1 MVKGIAIIGSV
12 QELDSL
18 FQSKVNKMTI
28 TCDRMPTLLGELY
41 TRRHESECKL
51 ATALNRWHVVIT
63 EALRVTAYGRV
74 AWAAH
79 RQTWASHICNF
90 CYSWQ
95 VALKCLVLP
104 KAAHCS
110 KFPANGNEASQ
121 GGMSFPNLC
130 QGANGLAEVGV
141 TALPSFNRW
150 WSQASPWG
158 SPSPWSPC
166 LCINVA
172 TLPWFPSPR
181 ALVDFLKI
189 VF

>member
-1 MVKGIAIIGSV
+1 MQA
-12 QELDSL
+12 
-18 FQSKVNKMTI
+18 
-28 TCDRMPTLLGELY
+28 C
-41 TRRHESECKL
+41 H
-51 ATALNRWHVVIT
+51 TALSRWHIVIT
-63 EALRVTAYGRV
+63 EALRVTAYGHV

-79 RQTWASHICNF
+79 RQMWVSHVCNF

-104 KAAHCS
+104 KAAYCS
-110 KFPANGNEASQ
+110 KFLANGNEASQ
-121 GGMSFPNLC
+121 GGMSFPNLY
-130 QGANGLAEVGV
+130 QGANGLAEAGM

-158 SPSPWSPC
+158 SASPWSPC

-172 TLPWFPSPR
+172 TLSWFPSPW

-189 VF
+189 VLFFFLS